1 MFFADYLAISGGKSL
16 RNASKTFIEGID
28 WPCLHRVTKLFAGC
42 THGLKV
48 DGYFPFN
55 LRSGPISHSHTFSLT
70 ATAKIGFCFCF
81 ALPAGMLLQSETKI
95 EPDLRLFPIQ
105 NDCFT
110 FDFL

>member
-1 MFFADYLAISGGKSL
+1 MIFADYLAISGGKSL

-55 LRSGPISHSHTFSLT
+55 LRSGPILAILILSL
-70 ATAKIGFCFCF
+70 
-81 ALPAGMLLQSETKI
+81 
-95 EPDLRLFPIQ
+95 
-105 NDCFT
+105 
-110 FDFL
+110 